1 MRQVIENDNT
11 TERNVVPIN
20 VVLIDNGADSLNE
33 YVTLLAGYKVRNIMF
48 QDIKNCDLNDC
59 QLIILSDG
67 HSLNASENIDEIELI
82 RSTSIP
88 LIGICYGFQVL
99 CHVYGAE
106 LVKLSQKREGLVKIT
121 AKARHSI
128 FQNKNDYTVLEKH
141 RFGVQKIP
149 ETLVCLARS
158 IDGCEVVQVQGKQQ
172 FGLQFH
178 PENISPQNEGK
189 EIFNNLVR
197 FIFSK

>member
-1 MRQVIENDNT
+1 MRQVIEKDNA
-11 TERNVVPIN
+11 TERGISSIN
-20 VVLIDNGADSLNE
+20 VVLIDNGADSPSA
-33 YVTLLAGYKVRNIMF
+33 YFTLLANYQVRKIMF
-48 QDIKNCDLNDC
+48 QDIKNYDLNDC

-82 RSTSIP
+82 RNTSIP

-106 LVKLSQKREGLVKIT
+106 LVKLSRKREGLLKIT
-121 AKARHSI
+121 AEAKHSI
-128 FQNKNDYTVLEKH
+128 FKNKNDYIVLEKH

-149 ETLVCLARS
+149 ETLTCLASS
-158 IDGCEVVQVQGKQQ
+158 IDGCEIIQVQGKQQ

-178 PENISPQNEGK
+178 PENINPQNEGR